1 MNEKDFQATINQSEK
16 TENTAKTEKS
26 AKNNRDDQLELGFK
40 AFLTPYTLLLLQNAT
55 LHGYE
60 LWSRLSLSL
69 PNLSES
75 DRPALY
81 RLLRQ
86 LEEEGKLSSQWDSEK
101 SGPARR
107 VYSIT
112 ANGKDFL
119 DLWANG
125 LKQYQNTLDFFFKLY
140 TGGLLRSPFEMSL
153 KTPDD
158 DKEL

>member
-1 MNEKDFQATINQSEK
+1 MDKATKKETLINREKSEK
-16 TENTAKTEKS
+16 EPKNQETENR
-26 AKNNRDDQLELGFK
+26 NDQLELGFK
-40 AFLTPYTLLLLQNAT
+40 AFLTPYTLLLLQNTT

-60 LWSRLSLSL
+60 LWLRLSTSL
-69 PNLSES
+69 PGLSES

-86 LEEEGKLSSQWDSEK
+86 LEEEGKLSSHWDSEK

-112 ANGKDFL
+112 HNGKDFL
-119 DLWANG
+119 DLWAKG

-140 TGGLLRSPFEMSL
+140 TGGLLPSPFEIR
-153 KTPDD
+153 TAE
-158 DKEL
+158 DKMEK